1 MGDDV
6 RTTGQ
11 AWKVYDRWLEDSRTA
26 VRQEPIDFDDL
37 FRTACRS
44 VWNSASPK
52 ALADRYLL
60 AVSQSSGATLV
71 TFDRGL
77 ASICKDSRQP
87 VQLLETKF

>member
-1 MGDDV
+1 MAV
-6 RTTGQ
+6 MTCATGQ
-11 AWKVYDRWLEDSRTA
+11 AWKVYDRWLKDSRTA
-26 VRQEPIDFDDL
+26 VRQESVDFDDV
-37 FRTACRS
+37 FRTLCRS

-60 AVSQSSGATLV
+60 AVSQSVNATLV

-77 ASICKDSRQP
+77 ASICNDVRQP